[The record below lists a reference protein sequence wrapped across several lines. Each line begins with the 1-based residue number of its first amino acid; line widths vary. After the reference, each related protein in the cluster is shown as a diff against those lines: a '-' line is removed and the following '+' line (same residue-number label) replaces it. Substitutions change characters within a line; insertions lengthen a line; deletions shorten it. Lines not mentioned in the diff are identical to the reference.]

1 MRKIFGYSAGILMIL
16 TGLYCLLFPDVP
28 YSTLGIV
35 IGISMLFDAIGQIGV
50 WFELR
55 KAGVKD
61 FWMLA
66 GGIISAVFAVIII
79 TNAGAQ
85 QTVNVAVAYIASTWV
100 LIRGILSIYFSLQIH
115 SFREE
120 YELVYVGKY
129 WWHLLV
135 FGIIDCTFGILCLM
149 NPSMMATYL
158 GIMIGIGIISTGC
171 DVITA
176 TNIFR

>member
-1 MRKIFGYSAGILMIL
+1 MRKIFGYTTGILMIL
-16 TGLYCLLFPDVP
+16 TGLYCVLFPDVP

-79 TNAGAQ
+79 SNTTAQ
-85 QTVNVAVAYIASTWV
+85 ETVNAAIAYIASTWI
-100 LIRGILSIYFSLQIH
+100 LIRGILSVYFSLQIH
-115 SFREE
+115 SLREE
-120 YELVYVGKY
+120 YDLVYIGKR
-129 WWHLLV
+129 WWQLLV
-135 FGIIDCTFGILCLM
+135 FGFINCFFGVLCLM

-171 DVITA
+171 DVITV